1 MSPEAEKMIA
11 DWEESIGQINY
22 ILQKPVEEKIKLVQS
37 GHMDQLLKM
46 FIYVMEQE
54 IEMIKAGEPPEE
66 SKEEILSQE
75 GTEDGTEG
83 VQDPEG
89 N

>member
-22 ILQKPVEEKIKLVQS
+22 ILQKPVEEKIKLVHS

-66 SKEEILSQE
+66 SKEEIPSKE
-75 GTEDGTEG
+75 EIEDGTEG